1 MGITWFW
8 HSLKTT
14 RLLPHILLPTP
25 VGLTI
30 MTNGSHIIF
39 FHITNN
45 LYMKHIALYLRV
57 STSEQTVENQRI
69 RLVEFAEK
77 NNYTFDVYEETE
89 STRKTRP
96 VKQALLAKLRQNQYD
111 AVVVYKLDRWARS
124 STELILD
131 TKEII
136 DKGIGFIS
144 ISDNLDFSTAAGKLH
159 FQILS
164 AFAEFERELI
174 RERTIEGLRRAKMQG
189 KQAGRPKGSKDSK
202 QRKKSG
208 YVLRE
213 AKKKMKLDINK
224 GIHRAIESYI
234 N

>member
-1 MGITWFW
+1 
-8 HSLKTT
+8 
-14 RLLPHILLPTP
+14 
-25 VGLTI
+25 
-30 MTNGSHIIF
+30 
-39 FHITNN
+39 
-45 LYMKHIALYLRV
+45 MKQIALYIRV

-69 RLVEFAEK
+69 RVVEYAEK
-77 NNYTFDVYEETE
+77 NGYTFDIFEETE

-96 VKQALLAKLRQNQYD
+96 VKQALLAKLRQNHYD

-131 TKEII
+131 TKELL

-144 ISDNLDFSTAAGKLH
+144 ISDNLDFSTASGKLH

-174 RERTIEGLRRAKMQG
+174 RERTIEGLRRAKLQG
-189 KQAGRPKGSKDSK
+189 KQAGRPKGSKDTK
-202 QRKKSG
+202 KRKKSG
-208 YVLRE
+208 YILRE
-213 AKKKMKLDINK
+213 ARKHQNADIQSGNYKDIN
-224 GIHRAIESYI
+224 AYL